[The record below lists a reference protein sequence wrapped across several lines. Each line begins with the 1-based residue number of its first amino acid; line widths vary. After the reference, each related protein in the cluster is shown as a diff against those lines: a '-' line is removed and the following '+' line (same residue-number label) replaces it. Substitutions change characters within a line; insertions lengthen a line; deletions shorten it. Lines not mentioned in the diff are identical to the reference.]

1 MGDILATQ
9 WFYAIGDERFGPV
22 TGSELK
28 VLARTGV
35 LHPAD
40 LVFKE
45 GMPDWQ
51 PARKVKSLWVSRR
64 SVADTSGVGS
74 KPPPMPAQDAAP
86 APQAA
91 PVAEQRPQTS
101 PQAAPQPT
109 ATAIPEAPWF
119 TDAPAQPGFSEA
131 LSGAFAHA
139 GKAAALLIRR
149 PLQLTFFTM
158 TLLVL
163 FATSLTGVITSI
175 APPGSLPGVLSSGGS
190 ASFFTFPLFPLFLMG
205 YLTVLKQI
213 VQGEQPSLAAFLA
226 FTRHGVSC
234 LWHLLMLLA
243 AYLVTLAGIASVLI
257 VIGTAFY
264 FVAGTIM
271 LGLNTVGSVGST
283 PGASQ
288 HMDVSSMGG
297 VTVGGRGSLAD
308 SAVELVQA
316 LTTLIISTLMVTG
329 FTALQI
335 VFSYLALDVAS
346 KNPHLHGAGFVYEA
360 YVETLAMFGRR
371 WVEILLCALL
381 AGAAVLL
388 TSGLLM
394 GAAWLFNMVRL
405 APLAMWVRT
414 IAAPLLQLALGLFL
428 LVFQATTCLSLRE
441 REAAFVR

>member
-1 MGDILATQ
+1 MGEILATQ

-64 SVADTSGVGS
+64 SVADTSGVAS
-74 KPPPMPAQDAAP
+74 KPPPVRPPEAVAAAP
-86 APQAA
+86 ALQPKSEPAPRSEPQ
-91 PVAEQRPQTS
+91 P
-101 PQAAPQPT
+101 APQPT
-109 ATAIPEAPWF
+109 ASVAAEAPWLVE
-119 TDAPAQPGFSEA
+119 APRQPGFSEA

-163 FATSLTGVITSI
+163 FASSLAGVIT
-175 APPGSLPGVLSSGGS
+175 A
-190 ASFFTFPLFPLFLMG
+190 PLFPLFLMG

-257 VIGTAFY
+257 VLGMAFF

-271 LGLNTVGSVGST
+271 LGVNTVLSVGSAAPAVAPQIIVRNHEGTAT
-283 PGASQ
+283 PLVLTQLGEI
-288 HMDVSSMGG
+288 HVDGNGG
-297 VTVGGRGSLAD
+297 FTAPARNSLAS
-308 SAVELVQA
+308 SAAGMMQVLMVLVI
-316 LTTLIISTLMVTG
+316 TTLSVTG

-371 WVEILLCALL
+371 WVEIMLCALL
-381 AGAAVLL
+381 ASAAVLV
-388 TSGLLM
+388 SNVLLM
-394 GAAWLFNMVRL
+394 GLAWMFSMVSL
-405 APLAMWVRT
+405 TPLSIWVMT